1 MYNDF
6 LLVTWIAI
14 FWPACLASHRS
25 PTLGKEGVR
34 CAFFALVGRAFKVDL
49 ELYRLVDILAK
60 VAALGPEVGGDRVLC
75 RLVVSQQVLGV
86 ALTRRL
92 VDLRTEDFPWRTQ
105 ILLRTPLREEGGFR
119 KDARARQS
127 GPSHRSASTGAA

>member
-1 MYNDF
+1 MDCNF
-6 LLVTWIAI
+6 
-14 FWPACLASHRS
+14 LASLPRVPS
-25 PTLGKEGVR
+25 LTDIGQGRGAVR
-34 CAFFALVGRAFKVDL
+34 VLRLSGPSFKVDL
-49 ELYRLVDILAK
+49 ELYRLIDILAK
-60 VAALGPEVGGDRVLC
+60 VAALGPEVGGDRVLS

-105 ILLRTPLREEGGFR
+105 VLLRTPLREEGGFR
-119 KDARARQS
+119 EDARARQS